1 MRHLLLSLTL
11 VAAGALTPGLSAAPA
26 LAQQGAFAPV
36 IYINNSAVTQYELD
50 QRVRFLKLLNAPGA
64 DRDSAMK
71 ALIEDR
77 LRMQAAAD
85 MGIIVSDADLQAG
98 LAEFAGRA
106 NMDTEQFIQGLARAG
121 VERQAYRDFVKSG
134 VAWREVIRRR
144 IVPAINVSDAEI
156 EQEMKKQI
164 ETPRITRVLLSELI
178 IPAPA
183 GQEAA
188 VMAQAQNLA
197 QTVKSEAAFA
207 AAARKYSA
215 TASAPRGGRLP
226 WTPLDNLPPAL
237 RPIILGLNPGQISQ
251 PLTVPGAVVLFF
263 LRDEQGQLRPGAKA
277 QELDFITLT
286 LASAEQ
292 ASGLAATARSCDD
305 LYVQAR
311 DIPAP
316 QLRHETLPQTAIP
329 ADVAL
334 RLAHLDDNESTIINR
349 ATSVDLVMLCK
360 RTPALLA
367 QAESA
372 VPSTAADPDG
382 VEAATKGPDPDAL
395 PERDATR
402 NAIFNRKINM
412 MADAYLAELRADAI
426 IRKP

>member
-1 MRHLLLSLTL
+1 MRHFLLSLTL
-11 VAAGALTPGLSAAPA
+11 VAAGAVAPA
-26 LAQQGAFAPV
+26 LSPAQAQTGAFSPV
-36 IYINNSAVTQYELD
+36 IYINNNAVTGYELD
-50 QRVRFLKLLNAPGA
+50 QRMRFMKVLNAPGT

-85 MGIIVSDADLQAG
+85 MDVTVSDEALQAG

-106 NMDTEQFIQGLARAG
+106 NMDVEQFTASLARAG
-121 VERQAYRDFVKSG
+121 VERQAYRDFVKAG

-178 IPAPA
+178 IPAPP

-188 VMAQAQNLA
+188 ALARAENLSA
-197 QTVKSEAAFA
+197 TVTSEAAFA
-207 AAARKYSA
+207 AAARRWSA
-215 TASAPRGGRLP
+215 TPSAARGGRLP

-237 RPIILGLNPGQISQ
+237 RPIVLGLNPGQISQ

-263 LRDEQGQLRPGAKA
+263 LRDEQGELRPGAKA
-277 QELDFITLT
+277 QVLDFITLT
-286 LASAEQ
+286 LPTAAQ
-292 ASGLAATARSCDD
+292 AAGFAAPLRGCDD

-311 DIPAP
+311 DIPDQ
-316 QLRHETLPQTAIP
+316 QLRQQTLPQTAIP

-334 RLAHLDDNESTIINR
+334 RLAHLDEGESTVIDR
-349 ATSVDLVMLCK
+349 GVSADLVMLCK

-367 QAESA
+367 QADAA
-372 VPSTAADPDG
+372 VPTTAATPDG
-382 VEAATKGPDPDAL
+382 VEAATKAPDADAL
-395 PERDATR
+395 PERDAVR

-412 MADAYLAELRADAI
+412 MADAYLAELRADAL
-426 IRKP
+426 IRQP